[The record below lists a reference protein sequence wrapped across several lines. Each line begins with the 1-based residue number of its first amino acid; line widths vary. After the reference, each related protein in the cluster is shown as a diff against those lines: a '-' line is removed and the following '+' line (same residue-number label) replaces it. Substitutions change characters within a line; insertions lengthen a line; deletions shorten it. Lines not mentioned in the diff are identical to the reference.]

1 MSGSLSKFNYSLPCS
16 MILENLL
23 KSDRMFV
30 NRKLTANSVRRL
42 CANDLM
48 IQANNILLIIFAGF
62 SHKHYKI
69 K

>member
-1 MSGSLSKFNYSLPCS
+1 